1 MNRTEQQTEQTPH
14 DVKQNHIVGGL
25 GDGRLELPIRFRIGC
40 GVIAMWNALQAG
52 VRGAL
57 GGALDPPHLS
67 SCGAN
72 LQQVVQGA
80 RSVESGLMGQDTEM
94 NSRNGQWA

>member
-1 MNRTEQQTEQTPH
+1 VNRTEQQTEQTPH

-57 GGALDPPHLS
+57 GGALDPPHLPAVVRTS
-67 SCGAN
+67 SRSYKAHGASS
-72 LQQVVQGA
+72 LA
-80 RSVESGLMGQDTEM
+80 LWDRTLK
-94 NSRNGQWA
+94 